1 MQSALERDARRG
13 SRAPSLLPLWEKKD
27 ASFPAPSNR
36 VTVRPMT
43 RTALFLAL
51 TLLALPARADIRAQV
66 VEKTYAISGATGRAL
81 YASIGERGPR
91 IREGASSAVAKTD
104 FDLKWGRDY
113 VRDGDACVLAAA
125 RPFLTV
131 TYTLPKPAQK
141 LPPDVAARWK
151 TFIAAIRAHEQVHGR
166 YIGEMAQE
174 IYDTTVGFR
183 QENDPG
189 CRKIRDAIQ
198 APLKAA
204 YTRYRQKNAAFEK
217 AEMANGGPIHRLIL
231 ELIR

>member
-1 MQSALERDARRG
+1 
-13 SRAPSLLPLWEKKD
+13 
-27 ASFPAPSNR
+27 
-36 VTVRPMT
+36 MT
-43 RTALFLAL
+43 RPLLALAL
-51 TLLALPARADIRAQV
+51 TLLALPAQAEIRAQT
-66 VEKTYAISGATGRAL
+66 VEKTYPIAGTTGRAL
-81 YASIGERGPR
+81 YDSIGERGPR
-91 IREGASSAVAKTD
+91 IRKGASSAVAKTD

-131 TYTLPKPAQK
+131 TYTLPEPAQK
-141 LPPDVAARWK
+141 LPPETAVRWK
-151 TFIAAIRAHEQVHGR
+151 TFIAAIRAHEAVHGK
-166 YIGEMAQE
+166 YIEEMAQE
-174 IYDTTVGFR
+174 IYDATVGFR

-204 YTRYRQKNAAFEK
+204 YARYRNKNAAFEK
-217 AEMANGGPIHRLIL
+217 AEMANGGPIQRLIL